1 MKYVLTILAIFLLTV
16 PVYGKGNGKNKQH
29 KHEYQYGDQASSKHK
44 NKGLPPGLQ
53 KKAAR
58 GKALPPGWQKKIAKG
73 KRVDDD
79 LYQHM
84 HPVDG
89 ATLRILPPLG
99 YGEAYRTIEN
109 DIVKLRQDSREIL
122 EVIKRSKLPLPP
134 PPPPPPFF

>member
-1 MKYVLTILAIFLLTV
+1 MKYVLTILAIFMLTV
-16 PVYGKGNGKNKQH
+16 PAYGKGNGKNKQH
-29 KHEYQYGDQASSKHK
+29 KHEDQYGDQASNKHD
-44 NKGLPPGLQ
+44 LPPGLQ

-99 YGEAYRTIEN
+99 YGEAYHSIED
-109 DIVKLRQDSREIL
+109 DIVKLKQDGREIL

-134 PPPPPPFF
+134 PPPPPFF